1 MNSII
6 IKKGFQCYT
15 FMDELLAP
23 VREVFC
29 QYNWLITDYEC
40 NDYPYSRIAFDG
52 EYVWIKGEEFLD
64 IVDKHKIQ
72 FIWAVFSG
80 FLQGVKLDDILQE
93 ELPCAS
99 DYTGFWET
107 PITTQHSL
115 AEIEICPFDSSF
127 VVVVSKEEEL
137 FGRILKTFPESESLE
152 QYNNDINKKYGNT

>member
-1 MNSII
+1 M
-6 IKKGFQCYT
+6 Q
-15 FMDELLAP
+15 
-23 VREVFC
+23 
-29 QYNWLITDYEC
+29 
-40 NDYPYSRIAFDG
+40 
-52 EYVWIKGEEFLD
+52 
-64 IVDKHKIQ
+64 
-72 FIWAVFSG
+72 
-80 FLQGVKLDDILQE
+80 
-93 ELPCAS
+93 S